1 MPHPA
6 LWVLDSSILVSY
18 LRAGK
23 YRQFLLSGLARGTIF
38 VPGVVICEL
47 YAGAISREDRA
58 DLEVF
63 RRALGAH
70 ILGAEAEDWVL
81 AGRCLSY
88 YAGRWGRIRPRDH
101 LVDVMVAASAFQVGA
116 VLATEDLLQMR
127 RWGWVLGKLGKR
139 LKVSRIT
146 EQ

>member
-1 MPHPA
+1 VPHPA
-6 LWVLDSSILVSY
+6 LWVLDSSILISY
-18 LRAGK
+18 LRSGK
-23 YRQFLLSGLARGTIF
+23 YRQFLLSGLERGTIF
-38 VPGVVICEL
+38 VPGVAVCEL

-70 ILGAEAEDWVL
+70 VLGAVAEDWVL
-81 AGRCLSY
+81 AGRCLAY
-88 YAGRWGRIRPRDH
+88 YAGRWGRIKPRDH
-101 LVDVMVAASAFQVGA
+101 LADVMVAVSAFQAGA
-116 VLATEDLLQMR
+116 VLATEDLVQMR
-127 RWGWVLGKLGKR
+127 RWSWVFGKLGKR